1 MSELFALPG
10 NKSSGYL
17 FLATSAVGQVLG
29 ACGAFAGYCRAS
41 LSVAQLLV
49 RMAKNARVVTT
60 GFLCSRFFNS
70 TGDVAGENRHS
81 SFGT

>member
-41 LSVAQLLV
+41 LSVAQL

-70 TGDVAGENRHS
+70 TGDVAWENRHS